1 MIPRT
6 VQVCGH
12 MKCSLKCGGE
22 AKASSDTN
30 EVQYTVQGQK

>member
-12 MKCSLKCGGE
+12 ITCLLKYGGE
-22 AKASSDTN
+22 VKASSDTN
-30 EVQYTVQGQK
+30 EVQRTVQGQK